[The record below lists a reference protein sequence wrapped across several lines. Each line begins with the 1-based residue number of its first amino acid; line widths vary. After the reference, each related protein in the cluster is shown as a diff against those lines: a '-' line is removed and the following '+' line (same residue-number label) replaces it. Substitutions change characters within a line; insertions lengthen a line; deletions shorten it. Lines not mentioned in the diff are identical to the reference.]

1 MRPINNRQE
10 TAPEGI
16 AILNDAAKYVLKKAL
31 QRYWRL
37 TRGMTLGAQGVLI
50 DPQGRIVLI
59 RHTYVQGWRFPGGG
73 VEHGETIVEALRRE
87 LREETGAEI
96 TAEPEL
102 FGIYSSAP
110 VFPNDH
116 VALYLVR
123 NWQRDRV
130 PAPNHEIAEHG
141 LFAPDDL
148 PADVSDGTA
157 RRIAEIFVGAPQ
169 STHW

>member
-1 MRPINNRQE
+1 MN
-10 TAPEGI
+10 G
-16 AILNDAAKYVLKKAL
+16 AAKYVLKKML

-50 DPQGRIVLI
+50 DAEGRIVLV

-73 VEHGETIVEALRRE
+73 VEHGETMVEALTRE
-87 LREETGAEI
+87 LYEETGAQI
-96 TAEPEL
+96 TGEPEL
-102 FGIYSSAP
+102 FGIYSNAA

-123 NWQRDRV
+123 NWRRDGV

-141 LFAPDDL
+141 LFAPDEL
-148 PADVSDGTA
+148 PADISDGTA
-157 RRIAEIFVGAPQ
+157 RRIAEIFAGAPR
-169 STHW
+169 SAHW